1 MSMYFLMCSERSGSN
16 LITKLL
22 DGHSDICGPSTK
34 HIFNPVVRNL
44 FRYEP
49 LSKAANWNALLQD
62 IDRLMN
68 VEFSVWR
75 KTFSLDELARLA
87 PAGDIVAL
95 IRNIFQEEAK
105 ANRKKHV
112 FVKENHVYEFFPFLL
127 INFPDARYVYQTRD
141 PRDMALSWKKSPNHP
156 GGIVRA
162 ARQWQKDQQS
172 SLKNFN
178 ELQKLGKACFLRYED
193 LISEPE
199 KHLDEVVSF
208 LGLEKENCHLDF
220 HGNELTQMNADMHE
234 GWSNLSRGVISGN
247 KEKYRKELSE
257 NEIKVIEKICY
268 YEMMYL
274 GYEPENELHDLDRV
288 TSEDIDSLD
297 KIECRDI
304 PYCRSKGV
312 KANMK
317 AKKIFY
323 QRMV

>member
-49 LSKAANWNALLQD
+49 LSKAANWDALLQD

-75 KTFSLDELARLA
+75 KTFSFDELVRLA
-87 PAGDIVAL
+87 PAGDVVAL

-127 INFPDARYVYQTRD
+127 INFPNARYVYQTRD
-141 PRDMALSWKKSPNHP
+141 PRDMALSWKKSPNHQ
-156 GGIVRA
+156 GGVVRA
-162 ARQWQKDQQS
+162 ARQWQKDQQN

-199 KHLDEVVSF
+199 KQMDEVVSF
-208 LGLEKENCHLDF
+208 LGLEKENCHQDF
-220 HGNELTQMNADMHE
+220 HSNELTQTNAGMHE
-234 GWSNLSRGVISGN
+234 GWSNLSQGVISSN
-247 KEKYRKELSE
+247 KGKYRKELSA
-257 NEIKVIEKICY
+257 NELIVVEKICY

-274 GYEPENELHDLDRV
+274 GYEPENELQDLDQL
-288 TSEDIDSLD
+288 TSEDIDFLD

-312 KANMK
+312 EANMK